1 MGCRQGTAKVDADW
15 TFKIEKVSGTCG
27 SPPTPSFG
35 RWTLKSITINGQNVV
50 DRMVTFEPGQNLTN
64 VQVVVSDKRSQLDL
78 VVSGDDGQV
87 TSEYVA
93 LAFPT
98 DKQKW
103 TFPSR
108 QIRTLSPMPAAV
120 CRGSCAHPCRRQA
133 QGRRICPICN
143 SSASPGCRPAST
155 YIIAIDDIEFDDSQ
169 DPSVLEK
176 LAANALRVTVT
187 DDGPIEV
194 PLRRFSFADVMR

>member
-1 MGCRQGTAKVDADW
+1 MGCRQGMAKVEADW
-15 TFKIEKVSGTCG
+15 TFKVEKVSGTCG
-27 SPPTPSFG
+27 APPTPSFG
-35 RWTLKSITINGQNVV
+35 RWALKSIVINGQNVV
-50 DRMVTFEPGQNLTN
+50 DRMFTFEPGQNLTN

-120 CRGSCAHPCRRQA
+120 CRRHARIHAAVRPGGGESVQSATAAHRGAAAWRVLHHRNRRH
-133 QGRRICPICN
+133 
-143 SSASPGCRPAST
+143 
-155 YIIAIDDIEFDDSQ
+155 
-169 DPSVLEK
+169 
-176 LAANALRVTVT
+176 RV
-187 DDGPIEV
+187 
-194 PLRRFSFADVMR
+194 R

>member
-1 MGCRQGTAKVDADW
+1 
-15 TFKIEKVSGTCG
+15 
-27 SPPTPSFG
+27 
-35 RWTLKSITINGQNVV
+35 
-50 DRMVTFEPGQNLTN
+50 MVTFEPGQNLTN

-78 VVSGDDGQV
+78 VVSGDDGQA

-108 QIRTLSPMPAAV
+108 QIRTLSPMPATVAAAM
-120 CRGSCAHPCRRQA
+120 R
-133 QGRRICPICN
+133 
-143 SSASPGCRPAST
+143 ASMPASGPGAANLSNLQQQRIAGLPPGEY

-176 LAANALRVTVT
+176 LATNALRVTVN
-187 DDGPIEV
+187 DDAPIEV
-194 PLRRFSFADVMR
+194 PLRRFSFAEVMR